1 MTNVV
6 RLACHQQRRTANQ
19 HVIFE
24 MALDGCVE
32 AFQRRDWVQFDHY
45 FGIVKAARPRQYV
58 GAQVYLLPQAL
69 HRD

>member
-6 RLACHQQRRTANQ
+6 RLACHQQRRPANQ

-32 AFQRRDWVQFDHY
+32 AFQRRDWVQFDYY
-45 FGIVKAARPRQYV
+45 FGIVKAARPQQCV
-58 GAQVYLLPQAL
+58 GAQVYPSPRPL
-69 HRD
+69 HRV